1 MRRLKLY
8 ILVKIGSGLSLMRN
22 ISCIGWPSKIKRV
35 WEMKMNHKSALK
47 LIELLVKADS
57 TWASSFKVEEKTISL
72 AKADDLDDN
81 DGVVQFKQGNE
92 KLSNTIEG
100 GDSPTEGK
108 LCDFEKLYKTPNTP
122 LLIAAS
128 NGIEEI
134 FDKIIGL
141 YPQAI
146 EHINKDE
153 GNILHFAIA
162 HRQREIFRRVKQM
175 KVVMQCRLV
184 SRIDMNG
191 YTLLHQAADMKYYKP
206 TKPGPALQLQ
216 EELKWLDVS

>member
-1 MRRLKLY
+1 MWRLKLY
-8 ILVKIGSGLSLMRN
+8 ILIKTGSGLSLMRN
-22 ISCIGWPSKIKRV
+22 ISCIGCSSIKRL
-35 WEMKMNHKSALK
+35 WEKKMKHISVLK
-47 LIELLVKADS
+47 LTELLVKADS

-72 AKADDLDDN
+72 EQADDLDDN
-81 DGVVQFKQGNE
+81 DGVVQFK
-92 KLSNTIEG
+92 LSNTIGG

-128 NGIEEI
+128 HGIEEI
-134 FDKIIGL
+134 FDKIIDL
-141 YPQAI
+141 HPQAI

-162 HRQREIFRRVKQM
+162 HRQRETFRRVKQM

-216 EELKWLDVS
+216 EELKWLEVS

>member
-22 ISCIGWPSKIKRV
+22 ISCIGWPSIKRL
-35 WEMKMNHKSALK
+35 WEMKMNHISALT

-72 AKADDLDDN
+72 E
-81 DGVVQFKQGNE
+81 QFKQGNE
-92 KLSNTIEG
+92 KRSNTIEG

-108 LCDFEKLYKTPNTP
+108 LRDYEKLYKTPNTP
-122 LLIAAS
+122 LL
-128 NGIEEI
+128 
-134 FDKIIGL
+134 
-141 YPQAI
+141 
-146 EHINKDE
+146 
-153 GNILHFAIA
+153 
-162 HRQREIFRRVKQM
+162 RRVKQM

-216 EELKWLDVS
+216 EELKWLEVS

>member
-22 ISCIGWPSKIKRV
+22 ISCIGWPSIKRL
-35 WEMKMNHKSALK
+35 WEMKMNHISALT

-128 NGIEEI
+128 HGIEEI
-134 FDKIIGL
+134 FDKIIDL
-141 YPQAI
+141 HPQAI

-162 HRQREIFRRVKQM
+162 HRQRSIFRRVKQM

-206 TKPGPALQLQ
+206 SKPGPALQLQ
-216 EELKWLDVS
+216 EELKWLEVS